1 MFIYWY
7 LRTLNYSRGVMLKR
21 IIYPFIAVVAVC
33 GGSLLDAATTAT
45 ATVTFTIG
53 SIDSIT
59 VSGNPAAMTVNAATA
74 GSAPTSATDATTT
87 FAVTTNNTARRITG
101 AVDSTLPTGV
111 TLSVA
116 LAAPT
121 GATSAGA
128 VALTTTAQALV
139 TAIANIAQ
147 GSLTITYTLAAT
159 VSAVQVAGATR
170 VVTYTV
176 GP

>member
-1 MFIYWY
+1 
-7 LRTLNYSRGVMLKR
+7 MLKK

-59 VSGNPAAMTVNAATA
+59 VSGNPAALTINAAVA

-87 FAVTTNNTARRITG
+87 YAVTTNNTARRVTG
-101 AVDSTLPTGV
+101 AIDTVMPTGV
-111 TLSVA
+111 TLSVN
-116 LAAPT
+116 LGAPT

-159 VSAVQVAGATR
+159 VSAAQAGPLTR
-170 VVTYTV
+170 TVTYTV

>member
-1 MFIYWY
+1 MNYFKS
-7 LRTLNYSRGVMLKR
+7 TLLCS
-21 IIYPFIAVVAVC
+21 AA
-33 GGSLLDAATTAT
+33 LLLTFGALEAATTAT

-53 SIDSIT
+53 SIDAIT
-59 VSGNPAAMTVNAATA
+59 VSGNPAALVVASATA
-74 GSAPTSATDATTT
+74 GSGPTSATDATTT
-87 FAVTTNNTARRITG
+87 YAVTTNNTARRVTG
-101 AVDSTLPTGV
+101 AIDTAMPAGV

-121 GATSAGA
+121 GATSAGP

-139 TAIANIAQ
+139 TAITTLAQ

-159 VSAVQVAGATR
+159 VAAAPVTAATR
-170 VVTYTV
+170 VVTYTI